1 MCVPQ
6 NPTNFAAHLVN
17 DHVHTVVQDHTT
29 QDQGTTARSNH
40 GNNRIA
46 IDFVR
51 FFPAVNIKQ
60 PQTFN
65 ASMPVSLRC
74 LCWSLMMMN
83 GVPNSSK
90 PNEPGMKDMVPLST
104 FPFVR
109 PLYTRA
115 KKIKLKHEM
124 LFAVE

>member
-6 NPTNFAAHLVN
+6 NPKSCAAHLVN
-17 DHVHTVVQDHTT
+17 DHVHTVVLDHNTL
-29 QDQGTTARSNH
+29 DQGTTERSNH
-40 GNNRIA
+40 GNIRIA
-46 IDFVR
+46 IDFIR

-90 PNEPGMKDMVPLST
+90 PNEPGMKDMGPLST

-115 KKIKLKHEM
+115 AKSKK
-124 LFAVE
+124 